1 MQITPIAHIRSDF
14 PTKFG
19 VPHQSGVADRL
30 QAFVVREPQFRTP
43 EAFRGLEAFSHIW
56 LLWEFSEAKRDSWSP
71 TVRPPR
77 LGGNTRMGVFATR
90 SPFRPNPLGLSS
102 VRLLEVKQDPELGHG
117 LVIAGA
123 DLMDGTP
130 FYDIKPYITPDCHPE
145 AVCGFTDQVEK
156 RRLPVD
162 FPEEFLRKVEPEKRE
177 ALIQVLEGDP
187 RPAYQ
192 KDPERIYGM
201 PFAGMDVHFRV
212 QGEVLHVCGIDR
224 YKGPGIK

>member
-30 QAFVVREPQFRTP
+30 QAFVVMEPQFRTP

-102 VRLLEVKQDPELGHG
+102 VRLLVVRQDPELGHV

-130 FYDIKPYITPDCHPE
+130 IYDIKPYIAPDCHPE